1 MDTRTK
7 FEMLAATF
15 VACAG
20 LLVAPVAS
28 AGERLENSRYAGT
41 DFNTSVD
48 ANFDGQP
55 AGMMLATGA
64 GGAQLGVSSEWV
76 YESSLGCVEGYDLR
90 FALLQSAG
98 VTTYA
103 DRSQIFS
110 FADSGWLCLSTTTG
124 AFYGELSG
132 VYTGGTGRFAGA
144 TGTYTTKFEGQNLD
158 PAGTIRS
165 VQGSTAGRIKTP

>member
-1 MDTRTK
+1 MTHTTRIGA
-7 FEMLAATF
+7 FAAALLAC
-15 VACAG
+15 VG
-20 LLVAPVAS
+20 LLLAPTAS
-28 AGERLENSRYAGT
+28 AGERVENSRYAGT

-48 ANFDGQP
+48 SNFDGQP

-64 GGAQLGVSSEWV
+64 GGAHLGVSSEWV
-76 YESSLGCVEGYDLR
+76 YESGQGCLAGYDLR

-98 VTTYA
+98 VTTYS

-110 FADSGWLCLSTTTG
+110 FAVDGWLCLSTTTG

-132 VYTGGTGRFAGA
+132 IYTGGTGRFAEA

-165 VQGSTAGRIKTP
+165 VQGSSSGRITTP

>member
-7 FEMLAATF
+7 IGMLAATF

-20 LLVAPVAS
+20 LLVAPAAS
-28 AGERLENSRYAGT
+28 AVERVLNGSYAGT
-41 DFNTSVD
+41 DFDSSVD
-48 ANFDGQP
+48 SNLDGQP

-76 YESSLGCVEGYDLR
+76 YESGQGCLAGYDLR

-98 VTTYA
+98 VTTYS
-103 DRSQIFS
+103 DRSQLFN
-110 FADSGWLCLSTTTG
+110 FADNGWLCLSTTTG

-165 VQGSTAGRIKTP
+165 IQGSSNGRITTP

>member
-1 MDTRTK
+1 MTHTTRIGA
-7 FEMLAATF
+7 FAATLL
-15 VACAG
+15 ACVG
-20 LLVAPVAS
+20 LLLAPTAS
-28 AGERLENSRYAGT
+28 AGERVENGRYAGT

-48 ANFDGQP
+48 SNLDGQP

-76 YESSLGCVEGYDLR
+76 YESGQGCLAGYDLR

-98 VTTYA
+98 VTTYS
-103 DRSQIFS
+103 DRSQLFN
-110 FADSGWLCLSTTTG
+110 FADNGWLCLSTTTG

-165 VQGSTAGRIKTP
+165 IQGSSSGRITTP

>member
-1 MDTRTK
+1 VLTC
-7 FEMLAATF
+7 
-15 VACAG
+15 VG
-20 LLVAPVAS
+20 LLVVPAAS
-28 AGERLENSRYAGT
+28 AVERVVNGPYAGT

-48 ANFDGQP
+48 SNLDGQP

-76 YESSLGCVEGYDLR
+76 YESGQGCLAGYDLR

-98 VTTYA
+98 VTTYS
-103 DRSQIFS
+103 DRSQLFY
-110 FADSGWLCLSTTTG
+110 FADNGWLCLSTTTG

-165 VQGSTAGRIKTP
+165 IQGSSNGRITTP